1 MAEPYLPNEEFVQNL
16 RRALLFGQVNR
27 DLLKSGT
34 GVNLQGNAAYPASEF
49 FVENFKRAV
58 GTGTVSNSEISS
70 PSTIVNVD
78 TYAPADASFVLE
90 CNRAGASGQLADI
103 VT

>member
-1 MAEPYLPNEEFVQNL
+1 MDPYLPNEEFVQNL
-16 RRALLFGQVNR
+16 RRALQFGQVNR

-34 GVNLQGNAAYPASEF
+34 GVNLQGNAAYPASEM
-49 FVENFKRAV
+49 FVANFQRAV
-58 GTGTVSNSEISS
+58 GTGMVTNAEIAN
-70 PSTIVNVD
+70 PSLITNID

-90 CNRAGASGQLADI
+90 CNRAGAFGQLATT